1 MGVFIPLVLGEGFS
15 SDIIK
20 KHLFRQPCNSNI
32 TRTKEEIMKK
42 QLVIGLSFMLIM
54 GPFSF
59 LQLSWARD
67 ITFIPG
73 IELKSVY
80 DDNLDFEPKDEK
92 DSFGANAVPGFTL
105 DYKSELLEFS
115 LTGELDFIWYFTETD
130 FDRTNQHYGFDGRYQ
145 VSPRWNFTSNFDYR
159 RDETIDSQLE
169 ETGQAFERKRVQTY
183 DAGGGLYYQLT
194 ELSDIGFTTDYRKR
208 DNSSSTSND
217 YQRYTF
223 GLPYTK
229 RFTNQRDTLTLVP
242 AYSFFD
248 SDNSEDAIDYRFT
261 TEWERRISET
271 LTSEIHAGVRY
282 TDIEQETGKNDTNWG
297 YLGKLSL
304 MKNIETFSGEIAAT
318 RDLRANTDAEIV
330 EVNRLLLRADKR
342 LLERLG
348 FRFYGAGY
356 ITNKESN
363 QSKNEK
369 TQFFEVS
376 PLFYFLLTENHSIE
390 LKYKYQRKREA
401 DLPGN
406 PVTERNRVWLGFVLR
421 FPKKF

>member
-130 FDRTNQHYGFDGRYQ
+130 FDRTNQHATKYLPDG
-145 VSPRWNFTSNFDYR
+145 
-159 RDETIDSQLE
+159 I
-169 ETGQAFERKRVQTY
+169 
-183 DAGGGLYYQLT
+183 
-194 ELSDIGFTTDYRKR
+194 
-208 DNSSSTSND
+208 
-217 YQRYTF
+217 
-223 GLPYTK
+223 LP
-229 RFTNQRDTLTLVP
+229 
-242 AYSFFD
+242 
-248 SDNSEDAIDYRFT
+248 AIL
-261 TEWERRISET
+261 I
-271 LTSEIHAGVRY
+271 
-282 TDIEQETGKNDTNWG
+282 
-297 YLGKLSL
+297 
-304 MKNIETFSGEIAAT
+304 IA
-318 RDLRANTDAEIV
+318 EM
-330 EVNRLLLRADKR
+330 KR
-342 LLERLG
+342 L
-348 FRFYGAGY
+348 
-356 ITNKESN
+356 IPS
-363 QSKNEK
+363 
-369 TQFFEVS
+369 
-376 PLFYFLLTENHSIE
+376 
-390 LKYKYQRKREA
+390 
-401 DLPGN
+401 
-406 PVTERNRVWLGFVLR
+406 
-421 FPKKF
+421 